1 MRKKRQPESDQ
12 QRSERVANNA
22 QERREDVA
30 TEDLALDTAVRRS
43 IKEFG
48 A

>member
-1 MRKKRQPESDQ
+1 MHTKRQSESDQ
-12 QRSERVANNA
+12 HRSERLANNA
-22 QERREDVA
+22 RGRREDVA
-30 TEDLALDTAVRRS
+30 TEDLALDAAVRRS

>member
-12 QRSERVANNA
+12 HRSERLAHNA

-30 TEDLALDTAVRRS
+30 TEYLALDAAVRRS